1 MAGIFRGFGN
11 LRNGMEQ
18 ILGGLARRGTRDP
31 DAESEGWG
39 PAIDAWVPAIDAL
52 SRDGNLV
59 IQTELPGM
67 KQEDVEITLSGPVL
81 TISGE
86 RKAENEEQDGNYYV
100 KECRYGAFSR
110 SLALPED
117 VDESRVSAR
126 FGNGVLEV
134 TVAGAAAAQEPKH
147 IQIEG

>member
-1 MAGIFRGFGN
+1 MLGTFRGFGN
-11 LRNGMEQ
+11 LRNEIEQ
-18 ILGGLARRGTRDP
+18 RLGGLVGRRTRDR
-31 DAESEGWG
+31 DTESEGWI
-39 PAIDAWVPAIDAL
+39 PAIDVL

-59 IQTELPGM
+59 IQTELPGV
-67 KQEDVEITLSGPVL
+67 KQEDVEITLSDHVL

-86 RKAENEEQDGNYYV
+86 RKAEKEEQDGGYYV
-100 KECRYGAFSR
+100 KECRYGSFGR
-110 SLALPED
+110 SLALPEG

-126 FGNGVLEV
+126 FRNGVLEV